1 MIHPAAQWGRIGPM
15 SSQQHPTGEPVYDD
29 RVYRSSMAVA
39 GGVALLALTAWLCGD
54 AVVRG
59 TGNTPWIALAIALCA
74 VPLIVAFTL
83 RPAVFANDDRM
94 RVRNPFRVIEL
105 PWAAVD
111 AVRAGYSAEVLAEG
125 AKYQLWSV
133 PVSLRERKKAS
144 RGRLSRRG
152 GLTGKGLSAPEGDRA
167 AAAGPQRARAD
178 QVVDELREL
187 AERGASR
194 PGAQGGVQVHWS
206 YEVIVPAAAG
216 ALLLI
221 VLLAIR

>member
-1 MIHPAAQWGRIGPM
+1 M
-15 SSQQHPTGEPVYDD
+15 SSQQPTDEPVYDD
-29 RVYRSSMAVA
+29 RVYRSPMAVVT
-39 GGVALLALTAWLCGD
+39 GVLLLALIAWLCGD
-54 AVVRG
+54 AIVRG
-59 TGNTPWIALAIALCA
+59 SGNAPWFAAAVALLA
-74 VPLIVAFTL
+74 VPLTVAFTI

-125 AKYQLWSV
+125 SKYQLWSV

-144 RGRLSRRG
+144 RQQLSRRG
-152 GLTGKGLSAPEGDRA
+152 GMSGKGLSSPEQADA
-167 AAAGPQRARAD
+167 AAAVEPPRAHAD

-194 PGAQGGVQVHWS
+194 AGAQGSVRVRWS
-206 YEVIVPAAAG
+206 YEVIAPVAAG
-216 ALLLI
+216 AVFLI
-221 VLLAIR
+221 VLLAVL

>member
-1 MIHPAAQWGRIGPM
+1 M
-15 SSQQHPTGEPVYDD
+15 SSQQTPDEPVYDD
-29 RVYRSSMAVA
+29 RVYRSSPSVVT
-39 GGVALLALTAWLCGD
+39 GVLLLALTAWLCGD

-59 TGNTPWIALAIALCA
+59 SGNARWIALAVALCV
-74 VPLIVAFTL
+74 VPLIVAFTI
-83 RPAVFANDDRM
+83 RPAVFANDDRL

-125 AKYQLWSV
+125 SKYQLWSV

-144 RGRLSRRG
+144 RQQYSRRG
-152 GLTGKGLSAPEGDRA
+152 GVSGRGLSTAQPSAGEA
-167 AAAGPQRARAD
+167 ARPAEPQRARAD
-178 QVVDELREL
+178 QVVDELQKL

-194 PGAQGGVQVHWS
+194 SGARGSVRVRWS
-206 YEVIVPAAAG
+206 YEIIAPAVAG

-221 VLLAIR
+221 VLLAVS

>member
-1 MIHPAAQWGRIGPM
+1 M
-15 SSQQHPTGEPVYDD
+15 SSQQPPDEPVYDD
-29 RVYRSSMAVA
+29 RVYRSSMSVVT
-39 GGVALLALTAWLCGD
+39 GVLLLALTAWLCGD

-59 TGNTPWIALAIALCA
+59 AGNTPWIALAVALCA
-74 VPLIVAFTL
+74 VPLIVAFTI

-133 PVSLRERKKAS
+133 PVSLRERKRAS
-144 RGRLSRRG
+144 RQQLSRRG
-152 GLTGKGLSAPEGDRA
+152 GLTGRGLSAPDENTAGPATPA
-167 AAAGPQRARAD
+167 APQRAKAD

-187 AERGASR
+187 AERGAAR
-194 PGAQGGVQVHWS
+194 AGAQGSVRVHWS
-206 YEVIVPAAAG
+206 YEVIAPAVAG
-216 ALLLI
+216 AVLLI
-221 VLLAIR
+221 VLLAIS